1 MTTNDYQW
9 QPMTTNDY
17 ILATFW
23 LFFWLHSDYIL
34 ATFLLQFDCILTK
47 FWLHSDLPIKTNQ
60 ITDSCVQLV
69 SYLFKW
75 KGNGWLYKL
84 VCWVRTLNFF
94 LFIDQHSSPWSTL
107 AIISNQQSDTQG
119 LCSAFQDRVSSIL
132 GKEKFWDQLWLS
144 FLEQQINC
152 QQLDH
157 SDINRHDIHW
167 CPLSFVLWRIPPP
180 SQIAALSPLWHSFNG
195 NIAFFDGISGRLCQR
210 VKRFDR
216 GAKRKFVIFF
226 T

>member
-75 KGNGWLYKL
+75 KGNGCLYKL

-132 GKEKFWDQLWLS
+132 GKEKFWDQHRFS

-152 QQLDH
+152 QQFDH
-157 SDINRHDIHW
+157 SILIDMIFILV
-167 CPLSFVLWRIPPP
+167 LSPSYRVFFSKGPTQKSSKYGIGP
-180 SQIAALSPLWHSFNG
+180 SQQDKI
-195 NIAFFDGISGRLCQR
+195 
-210 VKRFDR
+210 VK
-216 GAKRKFVIFF
+216 F
-226 T
+226 TGPTQSYLRSKE